1 MKDLTAD
8 SDANAT
14 TTIQTMGSNSST
26 YATAIEMDMLKAMVH
41 EATATLTAWEHGEA
55 WWKAQYMKMT
65 PDQQAMYHKD
75 KGEMDSEKEGDME
88 KENSDTEGEV
98 ELNEE
103 TDDDGETDVDESAGA
118 ESEGEEEAEEAAS
131 FDDFFMLFRKK
142 VFRF

>member
-65 PDQQAMYHKD
+65 PDQQAMYHED
-75 KGEMDSEKEGDME
+75 KGEMDSEKEGDLA

-103 TDDDGETDVDESAGA
+103 TDDDESAGA
-118 ESEGEEEAEEAAS
+118 ESDGDEEAEEAAS
-131 FDDFFMLFRKK
+131 FDDFFMLFRK
-142 VFRF
+142 